1 MAGCSRKREALK
13 AINEL
18 VARIEPKTIIEVD
31 NLGELDDKALDEV
44 YQGLTQAMLREALG
58 GDSAE

>member
-1 MAGCSRKREALK
+1 MNSWRASSPR
-13 AINEL
+13 
-18 VARIEPKTIIEVD
+18 PIIEVD
-31 NLGELDDKALDEV
+31 NLGVLDDKALDEV